1 MHKDG
6 VDGVEAERVW
16 STVNPRSRMVI
27 VGEKSR
33 GEGLLATADHANLT
47 YVRKGV
53 EQGASI
59 FYSGS
64 ISF

>member
-33 GEGLLATADHANLT
+33 GEGLLATADHANFNLCPE
-47 YVRKGV
+47 RR
-53 EQGASI
+53 
-59 FYSGS
+59 
-64 ISF
+64 